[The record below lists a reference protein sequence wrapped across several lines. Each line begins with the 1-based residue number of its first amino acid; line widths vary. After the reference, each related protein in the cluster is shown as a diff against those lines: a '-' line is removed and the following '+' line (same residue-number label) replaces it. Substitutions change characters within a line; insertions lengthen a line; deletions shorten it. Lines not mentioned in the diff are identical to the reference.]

1 VQSHPTPWSMPA
13 GKSIVQLVLNAGSSS
28 IKYAL
33 FRATPAAGSVTWSCL
48 VQGLAEGIGTKDQ
61 FRIKHED
68 EAGKKT
74 HNVELPNHR
83 VALKKVMDLVPP
95 ELKNDIGSVGHRLV
109 HGAEDFTDSVVI
121 NEEVINAMER
131 FTVLAPLHNPWC
143 LLGVDVATELLGCP
157 QVGVFDTAFHM
168 TMEPH
173 VYLYAVPYELYKDHS
188 IRRYGF
194 HGSSYRYVLGQTA
207 KMLGKP
213 MDQVNMIAC
222 HIGNGAS
229 MCAIKAGK
237 SVDTTM
243 GLTPLE
249 GLVMGTRS
257 GDIDP
262 ALIPHLCKTHGYT
275 VEEVEELLNKKSGL
289 LGFCGTSDDREIE
302 QRAMVKE
309 PVALLAKKIQVHRM
323 RKYLGAY
330 MVALNGEVDALV
342 FTGGMAEKSHFLR
355 TLVCEDL
362 QKLGLIVDDAL
373 NQADGGK
380 FSTETP
386 VHSQNSPIQIWVIP
400 TNEELCIAQQAYE
413 LVHA

>member
-1 VQSHPTPWSMPA
+1 MPS
-13 GKSIVQLVLNAGSSS
+13 GKSVVQLVLNAGSSS

-33 FRATPAAGSVTWSCL
+33 FRATPAAGSVSWSCL

-61 FRIKHED
+61 FRIKHEN

-74 HNVELPNHR
+74 HNLELPNHR
-83 VALKKVMDLVPP
+83 VALKRVMDLVPP
-95 ELKNDIGSVGHRLV
+95 ELKSEIGSVGHRLV
-109 HGAEDFTDSVVI
+109 HGAEDFTGAVVV
-121 NEEVINAMER
+121 NEEVIKSMTKA
-131 FTVLAPLHNPWC
+131 TVLAPLHNPWC
-143 LLGVDVATELLGCP
+143 LLGVDVAKDLLGCP
-157 QVGVFDTAFHM
+157 QVGVFDTSFHQ

-173 VYLYAVPYELYKDHS
+173 VYLYALPYELYEKHG

-194 HGSSYRYVLGQTA
+194 HGTSYRYVLGQTA
-207 KMLGKP
+207 KMLGKSV
-213 MDQVNMIAC
+213 DQVNMIAC

-229 MCAIKAGK
+229 MCAIKGGK
-237 SVDTTM
+237 CVDTTM

-249 GLVMGTRS
+249 GLVMGTRC

-262 ALIPHLCKTHGYT
+262 AIIPHLCKTLGYT
-275 VEEVEELLNKKSGL
+275 VEEVGDMLNKKSGL
-289 LGFCGTSDDREIE
+289 LGLCGTSDDREIE
-302 QRAMVKE
+302 QRAMDKE
-309 PVALLAKKIQVHRM
+309 PIGLLAKKIQVHRI

-330 MVALNGEVDALV
+330 MVALNGEVDAVV

-362 QKLGLIVDDAL
+362 QKLGLIVDESR

-386 VHSQNSPIQIWVIP
+386 VHSQGSPIQIWVIP
-400 TNEELCIAQQAYE
+400 TNEELCIAQQSYE